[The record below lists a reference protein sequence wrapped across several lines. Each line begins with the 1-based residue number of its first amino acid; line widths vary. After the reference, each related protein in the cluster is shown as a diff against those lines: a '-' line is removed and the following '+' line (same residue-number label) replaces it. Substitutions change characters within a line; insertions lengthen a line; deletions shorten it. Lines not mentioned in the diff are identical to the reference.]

1 MGTEGGQKSGHP
13 WLVLSAW
20 ATAEPGFFQ
29 GYIHNPRAKN
39 VHADMP
45 AFPDYDAAT
54 LPGVDRVFQHLHFPG
69 GGKSRTSGGQEKT
82 MILRVAKRV
91 WFLAWHSC
99 TRWWF

>member
-1 MGTEGGQKSGHP
+1 MGTEGGQKSVHP

-20 ATAEPGFFQ
+20 AIAEPGFFQ

-54 LPGVDRVFQHLHFPG
+54 LQALTAYFSTFTSPAAASPGRAADKKKP
-69 GGKSRTSGGQEKT
+69 
-82 MILRVAKRV
+82 
-91 WFLAWHSC
+91 
-99 TRWWF
+99 